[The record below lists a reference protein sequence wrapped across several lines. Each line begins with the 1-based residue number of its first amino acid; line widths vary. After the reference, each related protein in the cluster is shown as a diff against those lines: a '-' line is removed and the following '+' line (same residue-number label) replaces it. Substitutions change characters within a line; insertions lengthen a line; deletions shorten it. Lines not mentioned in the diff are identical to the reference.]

1 MKLNET
7 NVIRIQNTNTN
18 IVSIIKVFK
27 NPTKQQL
34 QNLILDDKYKS
45 IRCFILEKDIY
56 CWCGF
61 RLTHQEAKNALL
73 QQEGLEIDPLCGITI
88 FNNRLKL
95 ANSWNNIIISEIN
108 KEKILHNFQLEYL
121 FGKNYTIEGL

>member
-7 NVIRIQNTNTN
+7 SVIQLQNPNTDT
-18 IVSIIKVFK
+18 ISIIKVFK

-34 QNLILDDKYKS
+34 QNLILEDKYNS

-88 FNNRLKL
+88 SNNKLKL
-95 ANSWNNIIISEIN
+95 ANSWNNIVISEIN
-108 KEKILHNFQLEYL
+108 KEKILHNPQLEYL